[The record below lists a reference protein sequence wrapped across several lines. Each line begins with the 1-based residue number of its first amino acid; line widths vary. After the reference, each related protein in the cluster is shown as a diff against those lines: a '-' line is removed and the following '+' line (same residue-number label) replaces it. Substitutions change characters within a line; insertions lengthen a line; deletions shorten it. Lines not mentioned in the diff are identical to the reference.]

1 MKILGTRVT
10 LRLDTRK
17 QNQIENECDHE
28 PVTAGEAQVSERHRV
43 TYQNVVHRRTQ
54 PTRRYNCHG
63 LTFGSRRTRIWNAE
77 AVRRIL
83 SEDDYRII
91 AVNDVEP
98 GDIAVYYLN
107 GDVEHSG
114 VVVSVS
120 GLKVPIVLSKWGD
133 LHEVIHQVPLCPYDS
148 TMVVY
153 YRIES

>member
-1 MKILGTRVT
+1 M
-10 LRLDTRK
+10 
-17 QNQIENECDHE
+17 
-28 PVTAGEAQVSERHRV
+28 
-43 TYQNVVHRRTQ
+43 
-54 PTRRYNCHG
+54 
-63 LTFGSRRTRIWNAE
+63 
-77 AVRRIL
+77 RRIL